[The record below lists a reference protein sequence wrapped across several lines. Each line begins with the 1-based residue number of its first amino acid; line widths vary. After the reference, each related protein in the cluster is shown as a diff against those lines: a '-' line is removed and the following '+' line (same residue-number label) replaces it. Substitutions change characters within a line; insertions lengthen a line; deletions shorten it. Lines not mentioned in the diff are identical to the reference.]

1 MDAEAN
7 RLLESIRDRLEKL
20 PERLAELLA
29 KTGRSAA
36 PLPESVGKSDLAQ
49 ARKALM
55 RDEPAER
62 LSEAARDLSNAARE
76 LRGAAG
82 QRERIKPPARPKAR
96 PPALAAVQDLPQGIE
111 RERARLMSRLRP
123 KAPRQPDFQ
132 AEASQFQKIRRGE
145 LKVQPPR
152 PQNLGRTM
160 ESPLKEASSLERTME
175 GKLRQPAPSPFPE
188 GYRPK
193 RSAPASMIKP
203 PGSQYEI
210 DDQLGDKQ
218 DFSVGGGMRMRRP
231 KLSGGASAGASEEGT
246 LDRSLESTGDRK
258 LEDLE
263 RSLEELNKS
272 VEKLTEQLKGQ
283 ATGGMGERKAPGGS
297 LFGKRLSQTFE
308 PFRPGWRA
316 SAPSAPQI
324 NIGVRP

>member
-1 MDAEAN
+1 MDAEAT

-29 KTGRSAA
+29 KTGRGAA
-36 PLPESVGKSDLAQ
+36 PLSGNEGKPDLAKE
-49 ARKALM
+49 RKALT
-55 RDEPAER
+55 RDEPTER
-62 LSEAARDLSNAARE
+62 LSEAARDLSAAARE

-82 QRERIKPPARPKAR
+82 QRERIKPPARPKER
-96 PPALAAVQDLPQGIE
+96 PPALAAIQDLPKGVAQ
-111 RERARLMSRLRP
+111 ERARLMSRLKP
-123 KAPRQPDFQ
+123 KPPRQPDFK
-132 AEASQFQKIRRGE
+132 AEAAQFQKIRRGE
-145 LKVQPPR
+145 LRTQHSPSWMKRTTEMRLLKELPSPPR
-152 PQNLGRTM
+152 LPEQ
-160 ESPLKEASSLERTME
+160 
-175 GKLRQPAPSPFPE
+175 SPFPE

-210 DDQLGDKQ
+210 DDQLGDKE

-231 KLSGGASAGASEEGT
+231 KLSGGASGGASEEGT

-258 LEDLE
+258 LEDLS
-263 RSLEELNKS
+263 RS
-272 VEKLTEQLKGQ
+272 VEKLNESVQQLTEQMKGQ
-283 ATGGMGERKAPGGS
+283 ATGGIGERKAPGGS

-316 SAPSAPQI
+316 SHPSAPQI